1 MDLSPTLIETLITL
15 AIGGVCFWLWWLKGE
30 IKEVEKETAKEVQLV
45 KDAYRELQLDLA
57 KNYHGKEEIK
67 DMLDKSLEP
76 IHEVLKELK
85 DEVKALRREPGRR
98 SGDQS

>member
-15 AIGGVCFWLWWLKGE
+15 AIGGVCFWLWWLKGNIE
-30 IKEVEKETAKEVQLV
+30 EVKKHSGEETQKV

-67 DMLDKSLEP
+67 EMLDKSLEP

-85 DEVKALRREPGRR
+85 DEVRNLRQGSRR
-98 SGDQS
+98 GDS

>member
-1 MDLSPTLIETLITL
+1 MDLSPTLIE
-15 AIGGVCFWLWWLKGE
+15 AIFMAALGGLGYWLWWLKGA
-30 IKEVEKETAKEVQLV
+30 IREVEKETLEKIGLV

-67 DMLDKSLEP
+67 EMLDKSLEP